1 MHTNLWKLCGLLKSL
16 PARITLLSTGLLL
29 GRHAENLTRFC
40 DEVIVSL
47 DGSREVH
54 DAIRR
59 IPRAYN
65 RLEEGVLALRAHDRR
80 LPISARCVI
89 QLRNYFDLPNVID
102 AAHAIGLDR
111 ISFLAADVSTTAF
124 NRRTPWRDKRRAE
137 VALGPA
143 ELAEFDRV
151 LEEVFVRYAED
162 FASGFIAESPEQLR
176 QLHRYCSAIAGNG
189 SFPETICNAPWV
201 STVVEADGTVR
212 PCFFHPPLGNIQ
224 NRSLDAILNS
234 EAAIA
239 FRRQLDV
246 RTDPICRKC
255 VCTLYLR
262 S

>member
-1 MHTNLWKLCGLLKSL
+1 MKRVGAS
-16 PARITLLSTGLLL
+16 
-29 GRHAENLTRFC
+29 HAIAIEAQQLTR
-40 DEVIVSL
+40 VRKVLS
-47 DGSREVH
+47 DGSQRSSETNEFNNFIQQGHVNVSGALIH
-54 DAIRR
+54 CHATLGEKKNVFLAGLGLTAEGPGPGQSDVQGGQGD
-59 IPRAYN
+59 RADFGFVSN
-65 RLEEGVLALRAHDRR
+65 QKV
-80 LPISARCVI
+80 PI
-89 QLRNYFDLPNVID
+89 
-102 AAHAIGLDR
+102 DR
-111 ISFLAADVSTTAF
+111 IQ
-124 NRRTPWRDKRRAE
+124 DKRRAE

-176 QLHRYCSAIAGNG
+176 QLHRYFSAIAGNG

-234 EAAIA
+234 EDAIA